1 MIKVGVVFA
10 YFVVEKLLF
19 VEVGF
24 GAADIFQQEMCKGGR
39 DDIAILWKMDGNTRS
54 YEIV

>member
-1 MIKVGVVFA
+1 MVFA
-10 YFVVEKLLF
+10 DFVVEKLLF

-24 GAADIFQQEMCKGGR
+24 GAADIFQQEMREGGR
-39 DDIAILWKMDGNTRS
+39 DDVTILWKMDGNTRS